1 MKLYYHPKSPNGTAV
16 VAVARELGIP
26 LDLQEINLP
35 GGEQKQPGLLR
46 INPNGKVPVLE
57 DGDFILWESGAIM
70 QYLAAQKPGNSLW
83 PADDRARADI
93 SRWQLWRLGE
103 WGRGAGILIWENVIK
118 KFLSSGDPDPN
129 KIKEGLEF
137 FHIGAT
143 VLNGH
148 LENRDYL
155 VGKHTTL
162 ADFSVA
168 VPLVYAVPARL
179 PLDPYPA
186 IRQWY
191 KRIADLESWK
201 KTLP

>member
-16 VAVARELGIP
+16 LAVAHELGIA
-26 LDLQEINLP
+26 LDLQEVNLP
-35 GGEQKQPGLLR
+35 GGEQKQSAFLR

-57 DGDFILWESGAIM
+57 DGDFVLWESGAIM

-83 PADDRARADI
+83 PADDRVRADI

-118 KFLSSGDPDPN
+118 KFLGSGDFDPN
-129 KIKEGLEF
+129 KIKEGRELF
-137 FHIGAT
+137 DFGAA

-155 VGKHTTL
+155 VGGNPTL

-168 VPLVYAVPARL
+168 VPLVYAAPAQL

-191 KRIADLESWK
+191 KRIENIESWK
-201 KTLP
+201 NTLP

>member
-1 MKLYYHPKSPNGTAV
+1 M
-16 VAVARELGIP
+16 
-26 LDLQEINLP
+26 
-35 GGEQKQPGLLR
+35 
-46 INPNGKVPVLE
+46 
-57 DGDFILWESGAIM
+57 
-70 QYLAAQKPGNSLW
+70 
-83 PADDRARADI
+83 
-93 SRWQLWRLGE
+93 
-103 WGRGAGILIWENVIK
+103 IWENLIK

-129 KIKEGLEF
+129 KIKEGLELF
-137 FHIGAT
+137 DFGAA

-155 VGKHTTL
+155 VGKNPTL

-168 VPLVYAVPARL
+168 VPLVYATPARL

-191 KRIADLESWK
+191 KRIENIESWQ